1 MTDSSKFLNVAL
13 KAVRAAE
20 KVTLGYY
27 HKKLRVS
34 LKADQTP
41 VTTADLAAEK
51 TIIKVIRGAFPDH
64 SFFGE
69 ESGRTGRK
77 NDYLWV
83 IDPIDGTKNF
93 IAKIP
98 LWGTLLALM
107 YKGEVIVGVSH
118 LPLLKEMLWAVRG
131 QGAFLNGKKVKVSH
145 KPDLSQSMLSF
156 GSLEAFRRKGWERNI
171 LSLIYHT
178 KRHRAFGDLWAYH
191 LLAAGKLEVVIEA
204 SIKIMDVAPF
214 DLIVREAGGLTS
226 DIKGRKLHPDINTF
240 VATNGKLHNE
250 VLDYFK

>member
-1 MTDSSKFLNVAL
+1 MADPSKFLKVAL
-13 KAVRAAE
+13 KAVKAAE
-20 KVTLGYY
+20 KVTLDYY
-27 HKKLRVS
+27 RRKPRVS

-41 VTTADLAAEK
+41 VTTADIAAEK
-51 TIIKVIRGAFPDH
+51 SVIKVIREAFPDH

-69 ESGRTGRK
+69 ESGRSGK
-77 NDYLWV
+77 SSDYLWI

-98 LWGTLLALM
+98 LWGTLIALM
-107 YKGEVIVGVSH
+107 YKGKVIVGVSNI
-118 LPLLKEMLWAVRG
+118 PLLKETLWAVKG
-131 QGAFLNGKKVKVSH
+131 QDAFLNGKKVKVSQ
-145 KPDLSQSMLSF
+145 KSDLSQSMLSF
-156 GSLEAFRRKGWERNI
+156 GSLEAFHRKGWEKNI
-171 LSLIYHT
+171 LSLIYQT

-226 DIKGRKLHPDINTF
+226 DIKGRKFHPEINTF
-240 VATNGKLHNE
+240 VATNGRLYEE
-250 VLDYFK
+250 VLNYFN

>member
-1 MTDSSKFLNVAL
+1 VTDSSKFLDVAL

-27 HKKLRVS
+27 RKKPRVS

-41 VTTADLAAEK
+41 VTAADRSAEK
-51 TIIKVIRGAFPDH
+51 TIIKVIRETFPDH

-69 ESGRTGRK
+69 ESGRSEG
-77 NDYLWV
+77 NSDYLWI

-98 LWGTLLALM
+98 LWGTLIALM
-107 YKGEVIVGVSH
+107 HKGEVIVGVSN
-118 LPLLKEMLWAVRG
+118 LPLLKEMLWAVKG
-131 QGAFLNGKKVKVSH
+131 KGAFLNGKKVRVSQ
-145 KPDLSQSMLSF
+145 KSELSQSMLSF
-156 GSLEAFRRKGWERNI
+156 GSLEAFRRNGWEKNI

-214 DLIVREAGGLTS
+214 DLIIREAGGLTS

-240 VATNGKLHNE
+240 VATNGKLHKE
-250 VLDYFK
+250 ALGYFK

>member
-1 MTDSSKFLNVAL
+1 VTDSSKFLNVAL
-13 KAVRAAE
+13 NAIRAAE
-20 KVTLGYY
+20 KITLDNYRR
-27 HKKLRVS
+27 KPRVS

-41 VTTADLAAEK
+41 VTTADIAAEK
-51 TIIKVIRGAFPDH
+51 AILKVIQKAFPDH

-77 NDYLWV
+77 SDYLWI

-98 LWGTLLALM
+98 LWGTLVALLH
-107 YKGEVIVGVSH
+107 KGEVIVGVSN

-131 QGAFLNGKKVKVSH
+131 KGAFLNGKKVKVSQ
-145 KPDLSQSMLSF
+145 KSELSQSMLSF
-156 GSLEAFRRKGWERNI
+156 GSLEAFRRNGWEKNI

-214 DLIVREAGGLTS
+214 DLIIREAGGLTS
-226 DIKGRKLHPDINTF
+226 DMKGRKLHPKINSF
-240 VATNGKLHNE
+240 VATNGKLHNK
-250 VLDYFK
+250 VLNYFK